1 MVIDTANILSVS
13 EINRNFSKA
22 IRKVDEAGHVIIF
35 KNNKPRYQ
43 LSDIERHPLFEL
55 SDDEKIDVVA
65 ARILGRHKAAFMELA
80 K

>member
-22 IRKVDEAGHVIIF
+22 IHKVDEVGHIIIF
-35 KNNKPRYQ
+35 KNNKPRYL
-43 LSDIERHPLFEL
+43 LSDIEKNPIFEL

-65 ARILGRHKAAFMELA
+65 RRILSRHKSAFQELA

>member
-22 IRKVDEAGHVIIF
+22 VRKVDELGQIIIF
-35 KNNKPRYQ
+35 KNNKPRY
-43 LSDIERHPLFEL
+43 LFSDIEKHPIFEL

-65 ARILGRHKAAFMELA
+65 ARILARHKDAFMELA